1 MGPSIHHIYIQ
12 TTTIMKQ
19 FIIVTFYLA
28 SVMGFKSY
36 NMAHTNEAQE
46 AQNHDNCVDISHYG
60 EVEYNTTTTQMCGYK
75 KNTYCQPR
83 ESQVCRDIP
92 VTECRVVGFT
102 ECQETPSTQTVSD
115 DSLELE
121 NFIPQ
126 ECYPGAV
133 KILSETKKLPECHNV
148 TKQQC
153 DSKWEVDA
161 YGQKVWAGNE
171 NCRDVTWEDC
181 KLVDKVVT
189 QEIESYDCQP
199 SSPISYHKVIHNKE
213 EVTTIKR
220 SCKARAES
228 ACEVRTETQC
238 ETVQWEECQDSVQP
252 HCFDFQTRI
261 PHQEYNHLLR
271 CTVAH

>member
-1 MGPSIHHIYIQ
+1 MRPKRPKTM
-12 TTTIMKQ
+12 TT
-19 FIIVTFYLA
+19 
-28 SVMGFKSY
+28 
-36 NMAHTNEAQE
+36 
-46 AQNHDNCVDISHYG
+46 
-60 EVEYNTTTTQMCGYK
+60 
-75 KNTYCQPR
+75 
-83 ESQVCRDIP
+83 VCRDIP

-126 ECYPGAV
+126 ECHPGAV

-153 DSKWEVDA
+153 DS
-161 YGQKVWAGNE
+161 
-171 NCRDVTWEDC
+171 

-238 ETVQWEECQDSVQP
+238 ETVEWEECQDSVQP

>member
-1 MGPSIHHIYIQ
+1 MGSIHYIYHQ

-36 NMAHTNEAQE
+36 NMAHTKEAQE

-83 ESQVCRDIP
+83 E
-92 VTECRVVGFT
+92 
-102 ECQETPSTQTVSD
+102 CQETPSTQTVSD

-126 ECYPGAV
+126 ECHPGAV

-161 YGQKVWAGNE
+161 TGQKVWAGNE

-181 KLVDKVVT
+181 KLVDK
-189 QEIESYDCQP
+189 
-199 SSPISYHKVIHNKE
+199 
-213 EVTTIKR
+213 
-220 SCKARAES
+220 
-228 ACEVRTETQC
+228 
-238 ETVQWEECQDSVQP
+238 
-252 HCFDFQTRI
+252 
-261 PHQEYNHLLR
+261 
-271 CTVAH
+271 